1 MAIDAG
7 KTHYLLE
14 TLPVDR
20 LKNLTHVE
28 LLASDQSTQEQKMTR
43 VPFEMVYE
51 VVTDAFVRAGMQLE
65 GARICARTHAESS
78 CDGVYSHGLNRVPRF
93 VDYLKRGWVDP
104 NARPTIVKELGVIE
118 IHDGHQGPGVL
129 NAFSSTDRAIAIAA
143 KQGVGI
149 VALRNT
155 THWMRGGTY
164 GWYAAD
170 KGYVAISWTNTES
183 CMPSWGGKNTR
194 LGNNPFVMAVP
205 RRKGHI
211 VLDMAMSQYSY
222 GKLQVTRLKGD
233 RLPYPGGFDKDGNLT
248 AEPGPIEQ
256 SMRILPMGYWK
267 GSGFAILL
275 DALAAILSEGL
286 PTNRIDEVGKGSCTG
301 CSQVFI
307 VFDPRQLGGEEFSD
321 KVADS
326 IADYVNSSTP
336 DEKSKEALY
345 PGQSTLRIRADHR
358 THGIVVD
365 DGVWAEVLG
374 LAGRTTE

>member
-1 MAIDAG
+1 M
-7 KTHYLLE
+7 K
-14 TLPVDR
+14 
-20 LKNLTHVE
+20 
-28 LLASDQSTQEQKMTR
+28 R
-43 VPFEMVYE
+43 VPFETVYE
-51 VVTDAFVRAGMQLE
+51 VVTEAFVCAGMRPE
-65 GARICARTHAESS
+65 DARTCARVHAESS

-104 NARPTIVKELGVIE
+104 NARPSLVKELGVIE
-118 IHDGHQGPGVL
+118 IHDGHQGPGIL
-129 NAFSSTDRAIAIAA
+129 NAFFAADRAMSIAA
-143 KQGVGI
+143 RQGVGI

-183 CMPSWGGKNTR
+183 CMPSWGGKNPCV
-194 LGNNPFVMAVP
+194 GNNPFVMAVP
-205 RRKGHI
+205 RKKGHI

-222 GKLQVTRLKGD
+222 GKLQVTRLKGAQ
-233 RLPYPGGFDKDGNLT
+233 LPYPGGFDKDGNLT

-275 DALAAILSEGL
+275 DTLAAILSEGL
-286 PTNRIDEVGKGSCTG
+286 PTNRIDEVKRGSCTG
-301 CSQVFI
+301 CSQIFI
-307 VFDPRQLGGEEFSD
+307 MFDPRQLGGEEFSD

-326 IADYVNSSTP
+326 VADYVNSSTP
-336 DEKSKEALY
+336 DEKSKEVLY

-358 THGIVVD
+358 AHGIVVD

-374 LAGRTTE
+374 LAGRAAA